1 MISSVIIFDNFFFI
15 INPFWFD
22 SIKFRRPKLFKGSRL
37 FYPQKGVFTFRRVPQ
52 FCNIDIMKHISSL
65 LILLLWATVALPA
78 DNTTKVDS
86 LRKLLDAT
94 GRNDYPARTEILR
107 KMYELSLVN
116 DLPAALSV
124 ANIQHEIAV
133 NTGDK
138 SLMAEAEGWKGYIYY
153 NQGKNDSSMFFFN
166 LALKNL
172 EASQDQEKRS
182 EIMNNIANI
191 FRMTARYDTAMIIY
205 VDLLKYYESSGDIVK
220 QAKLLSNI
228 GSLYYTAGNFEKAKE
243 YTLRSLEM
251 QRKTTD
257 KRATAVSLVN
267 LSVFALNA
275 GNYDEGITFGDE
287 AIELL
292 KEVDRN
298 YFAAALL
305 RTGYCYYMKGNK
317 DKALEYT
324 RTAIDIYKEND
335 NKRGMMEAYRQ
346 SGDYLIESG
355 RYADAM
361 NLGKEALSVA
371 DTTNRLDMR
380 LLYDMLKRAAI
391 WLNNPEEALF
401 YSQEQIRM
409 KEEDLNSEWADKI
422 SEIETKYETEKKE
435 LEIAAL
441 KARAR
446 TGKVFIVSL
455 AAILII
461 SSIAGFFVHKNN
473 KHKVLLAGQRI
484 RELEQEKKITATNS
498 LLEGESTERARLS
511 RDLHDGLGG
520 MLSVA
525 KLKIATM
532 KGNLT
537 IPEENVASLNSAIE
551 LLDNSIKELRRVAHN
566 LMPESLMKFG
576 LNAAL
581 SDFCRS
587 TGKVTYHFFGQERRA
602 DEKTEIASYRIVN
615 ELVNNSLKHSGAEN
629 INVQLILDDSR
640 VHLIVEDDGKGFD
653 AVTAE
658 ANGGTGLKNIR
669 SRVTS
674 LGGKLEMITAPG
686 KGTEVNV
693 EFG

>member
-1 MISSVIIFDNFFFI
+1 M
-15 INPFWFD
+15 
-22 SIKFRRPKLFKGSRL
+22 
-37 FYPQKGVFTFRRVPQ
+37 
-52 FCNIDIMKHISSL
+52 
-65 LILLLWATVALPA
+65 ALPSDA
-78 DNTTKVDS
+78 SVKSDS
-86 LRKLLDAT
+86 LRKALAST
-94 GRNDYPARTEILR
+94 AENDYAARSEILR
-107 KMYELSLVN
+107 QLYELNLVN

-124 ANIQHEIAV
+124 ANAQYYIAGK
-133 NTGDK
+133 TDDK

-153 NQGKNDSSMFFFN
+153 NQGKNDSSLYFFN
-166 LALKNL
+166 LSLKSL
-172 EASQDQEKRS
+172 EAAPDIKKQK

-191 FRMTARYDTAMIIY
+191 FRITARYDTAMTIY
-205 VDLLKYYESSGDIVK
+205 VDLLKYYESAGDLEK
-220 QAKLLSNI
+220 QGKLLSNI

-243 YTLRSLEM
+243 YTLKSLEM

-267 LSVFALNA
+267 LAVFAINA
-275 GNYDEGITFGDE
+275 GNYDEGITYGDE
-287 AIELL
+287 AIGLL

-298 YFAAALL
+298 YYAAALI
-305 RTGYCYYMKGNK
+305 RTGYCYYMSGNK
-317 DKALEYT
+317 DKALDYND
-324 RTAIDIYKEND
+324 TAIEIYKEND

-355 RYADAM
+355 RYAEAL
-361 NLGKEALSVA
+361 NLGKEALQVA
-371 DTTNRLDMR
+371 DSTNRLDMR

-391 WLNNPEEALF
+391 WLNKPEEALH

-422 SEIETKYETEKKE
+422 SEIETKYDTEKKE
-435 LEIAAL
+435 LEITAL
-441 KARAR
+441 TAKAR
-446 TGKVFIVSL
+446 TGEVFITSL
-455 AAILII
+455 ALVLVI
-461 SSIAGFFVHKNN
+461 STIAGFFVYKHN
-473 KHKVLLAGQRI
+473 KQKVILSAQRI

-566 LMPESLMKFG
+566 LMPESLMKYG

-581 SDFCRS
+581 ADFCKS

-602 DEKTEIASYRIVN
+602 CEKTEIAAYRIVN

-629 INVQLILDDSR
+629 INVQLIIDDSR
-640 VHLIVEDDGKGFD
+640 IHLIVEDDGKGFD
-653 AVTAE
+653 SVIAE

-674 LGGKLEMITAPG
+674 LGGKLELITAPG